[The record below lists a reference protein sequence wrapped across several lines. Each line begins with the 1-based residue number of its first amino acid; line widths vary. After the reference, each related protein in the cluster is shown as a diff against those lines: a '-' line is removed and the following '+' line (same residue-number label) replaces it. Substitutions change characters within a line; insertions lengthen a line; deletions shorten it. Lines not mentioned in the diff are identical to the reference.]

1 MDMSDP
7 WWQSAF
13 VEKALA
19 KAKSSCESFG
29 MSQETPCDDN
39 SKHDDSLNAFLW
51 HKELEAAD
59 VEASEV
65 QSNKK
70 WLDNIS
76 FQRENYRDSCDTLG
90 INYSKPRIAGMRRS
104 VELSHWQPVAMQA
117 LVEFQEKAY
126 CQTSALPT
134 ISVGSL
140 LLV

>member
-1 MDMSDP
+1 MSDP

-51 HKELEAAD
+51 NKELEAAD

-65 QSNKK
+65 QVTF
-70 WLDNIS
+70 LIEDNPGELAVFTEQQKVARQYILS
-76 FQRENYRDSCDTLG
+76 AR
-90 INYSKPRIAGMRRS
+90 
-104 VELSHWQPVAMQA
+104 ELSR
-117 LVEFQEKAY
+117 
-126 CQTSALPT
+126 
-134 ISVGSL
+134 L
-140 LLV
+140 L